1 MPRNKNI
8 TYNLSISVFLKNLAR
23 HYYGLGKFLLLLLV
37 IIVLGAYIISVFDH
51 KHFADSLYLSFITA
65 TTVGYG
71 DITPVSYASKLVAV
85 ILGLIGIV
93 LTGLIVGITI
103 EALRLSL
110 NEQLDPEELD
120 KINS

>member
-1 MPRNKNI
+1 MSGSKNI
-8 TYNLSISVFLKNLAR
+8 TFNFSLSVFLKNLAR
-23 HYYGLGKFLLLLLV
+23 LYYALGKFLLLLLV
-37 IIVLGAYIISVFDH
+37 LIILGAYIISVFDH

-71 DITPVSYASKLVAV
+71 DITPVSYVSKLVAV

-103 EALRLSL
+103 EAIRLSI
-110 NEQLDPEELD
+110 NE
-120 KINS
+120 

>member
-1 MPRNKNI
+1 MSKKNNI
-8 TYNLSISVFLKNLAR
+8 TYNLSSLEFLKNLAR
-23 HYYGLGKFLLLLLV
+23 LYYGLGKFLLLLLV
-37 IIVLGAYIISVFDH
+37 MIILGAYIISVFDH

-103 EALRLSL
+103 EAIRLSI
-110 NEQLDPEELD
+110 NE
-120 KINS
+120 